1 MSSKTGNG
9 IDCEEKVVSR
19 SGLDCCII
27 CQKVEE
33 KEITL
38 AIAGA
43 SYTLLVNNGIGK

>member
-1 MSSKTGNG
+1 M
-9 IDCEEKVVSR
+9 DWEEKLVSL

-38 AIAGA
+38 AIAGL
-43 SYTLLVNNGIGK
+43 S